1 MRWENYIYSKT
12 CDFYLI
18 LPMKTGSVTASWIF
32 TYFDF
37 FTYTRNLYENNEYSE
52 FANPALSMVHSY
64 YIPTEVENP
73 KIIIT
78 ARNPYDRVLS
88 RFLFTWTKNELP
100 TVEDF
105 DLHITKSIENNNA
118 MYVMPDHIKPTY
130 VIHLETL
137 FEDYMKIPFVVDSK
151 LNSSGILKEVIY
163 KKINETRFKV
173 DKNKF
178 LTDKNK
184 ELIYNFMKN
193 QFDLFGYE
201 K

>member
-1 MRWENYIYSKT
+1 
-12 CDFYLI
+12 
-18 LPMKTGSVTASWIF
+18 MKTGSVTASWIF

-73 KIIIT
+73 EIIIT

-105 DLHITKSIENNNA
+105 DLHITKSIENNNP

-130 VIHLETL
+130 VIHLENL
-137 FEDYMKIPFVVDSK
+137 YEDYMKIPFVVDSK

-184 ELIYNFMKN
+184 ELIYNLMKN

>member
-12 CDFYLI
+12 YNFYLI

-73 KIIIT
+73 EIIIT

-137 FEDYMKIPFVVDSK
+137 FEDYMRIPFVVDSK

-184 ELIYNFMKN
+184 ELIYNLMKN